1 MIFPKHRLLVFMG
14 STDFIFILWKK
25 EQKVFNKNLAVLK
38 QHPGKKAVH
47 GLRVAVKKLRAALEL
62 YLLISEKPLHEDPL
76 KETEQLFS
84 ILGKQR
90 DIEIC
95 LEIIDSSEKESN
107 KKYPALKYYF
117 RSLLS
122 VAHKWTKNAVQ
133 QYKKKELEEIAVLLK
148 NETRVLAQ
156 EELKQK
162 IAGIINT
169 HLANSKN
176 YFKKPHK
183 LRQYLKEIYY
193 WISMIP
199 ESLAIG
205 IEYEKELHD
214 VLDDFGNWQNLTV
227 FDIKLKHFRKDYL
240 PKTFP
245 EYDSTKM
252 LEAVVKEKKEKL
264 LKVALNK
271 TNSLL
276 EKAFANRK
284 C

>member
-1 MIFPKHRLLVFMG
+1 MLRPDAM
-14 STDFIFILWKK
+14 SYSNFILIHWKK
-25 EQKVFNKNLAVLK
+25 EQHVFISNLAVLK
-38 QHPGKKAVH
+38 KHSGKKAVH
-47 GLRVAVKKLRAALEL
+47 DLRVAVKKLRAALEL
-62 YLLISEKPLHEDPL
+62 YLLISEKQLPEDPL

-95 LEIIDSSEKESN
+95 LELIDTSEKETG

-117 RSLLS
+117 RSVLS
-122 VAHKWTKNAVQ
+122 VAYLWTKRAVQ
-133 QYKKKELEEIAVLLK
+133 QFKKKELEEIAMLLK
-148 NETRVLAQ
+148 TETQVIDK

-162 IAGIINT
+162 LESIINT
-169 HLANSKN
+169 HLADCKN

-183 LRQYLKEIYY
+183 LRQNLKKIYY
-193 WISMIP
+193 WINMIP
-199 ESLAIG
+199 ESLPIG

-227 FDIKLKHFRKDYL
+227 FEIKLKHFRKDYL

-252 LEAVVKEKKEKL
+252 LEAAVKEKKEKL

-271 TNSLL
+271 TSNLL
-276 EKAFANRK
+276 KIATTTEKEKPRL
-284 C
+284 

>member
-1 MIFPKHRLLVFMG
+1 MG
-14 STDFIFILWKK
+14 YTVFIFTYWEK
-25 EQKVFNKNLAVLK
+25 EQKLFNKNLAVLK
-38 QHPGKKAVH
+38 KNTVKEAVH
-47 GLRVAVKKLRAALEL
+47 ELRVAVKKLRAAHKL
-62 YLLISEKPLHEDPL
+62 YLLITEKPLPEDPL

-95 LEIIDSSEKESN
+95 LEIIDSSGKESN
-107 KKYPALKYYF
+107 QKYPALKYYF

-122 VAHKWTKNAVQ
+122 VAHKWTKMAVQ
-133 QYKKKELEEIAVLLK
+133 QYKKKELEEIALLLK
-148 NETRVLAQ
+148 TETQVIAQ

-169 HLANSKN
+169 HLVNCKN

-193 WISMIP
+193 WINMIP
-199 ESLAIG
+199 DSLLPRA
-205 IEYEKELHD
+205 EYEKELHD

-227 FDIKLKHFRKDYL
+227 FEIKLKHFRKDYL

-252 LEAVVKEKKEKL
+252 LEATVKEKKETL

-271 TNSLL
+271 TSSLL
-276 EKAFANRK
+276 NKALATENAKLRG
-284 C
+284 